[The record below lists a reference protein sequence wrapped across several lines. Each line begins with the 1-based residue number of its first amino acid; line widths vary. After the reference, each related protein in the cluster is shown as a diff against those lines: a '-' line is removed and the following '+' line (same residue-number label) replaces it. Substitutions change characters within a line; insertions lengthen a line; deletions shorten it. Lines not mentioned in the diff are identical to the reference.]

1 MRKIDKELVVKYIED
16 NSENYRKYFY
26 SKDINKFMKYS
37 INILERKLLNIN
49 HFCYFLNYC
58 ITYALKNPH
67 IYLRLSK
74 GNRYNY
80 DFYHKS
86 VIKIYM
92 HIDYIFGEIDKIKKY
107 IN

>member
-1 MRKIDKELVVKYIED
+1 MDKNRKLVIEYIK
-16 NSENYRKYFY
+16 NNCENYKNFFY
-26 SKDINKFMKYS
+26 NRDINKLMKYS
-37 INILERKLLNIN
+37 TNILERKLLNIN

-92 HIDYIFGEIDKIKKY
+92 HIDSIFGEIDKIKKY
-107 IN
+107 INK